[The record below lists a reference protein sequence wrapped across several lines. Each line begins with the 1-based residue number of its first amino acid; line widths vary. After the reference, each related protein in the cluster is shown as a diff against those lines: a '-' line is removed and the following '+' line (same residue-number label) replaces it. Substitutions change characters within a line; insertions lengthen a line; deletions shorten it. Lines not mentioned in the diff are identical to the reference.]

1 MVVRLLL
8 TAAIGYFL
16 GNLNGAFI
24 MYKLLTGEDIRKSGS
39 GNAGLTNFM
48 RNFGPAKGIWVL
60 VIDIGKAVAACLIGK
75 LLLAPV
81 DYANEGV
88 MLAAVAVSLGHD
100 FPALLGFHGGKGI
113 VCGFSV
119 ALCADW
125 RCALIIL
132 AVFAVPA
139 RHRKRRALPAHL
151 DPPGPGSLRHGGVR
165 HGSAAF
171 CVSFLWLHWN
181 EPFVAAMGVVIG
193 LLAIFMHRANIKRLL
208 EGTEKKATFS
218 KFKKQK

>member
-1 MVVRLLL
+1 MVLQLLL
-8 TAAIGYFL
+8 TAIVGYSL

-24 MYKLLTGEDIRKSGS
+24 IYKLLTHEDIRKSGS

-60 VIDIGKAVAACLIGK
+60 LIDIGKAVLACLLGK
-75 LLLAPV
+75 LLLAPLG
-81 DYANEGV
+81 YGMEGLMV
-88 MLAAVAVSLGHD
+88 GAVAVSLGHD

-132 AVFAVPA
+132 AVFAICLYITRYV
-139 RHRKRRALPAHL
+139 
-151 DPPGPGSLRHGGVR
+151 SLSSVLAA
-165 HGSAAF
+165 AAF
-171 CVSFLWLHWN
+171 CVSFVIFHYS
-181 EPFVAAMGVVIG
+181 EPVVAVLGVVIG

-208 EGTEKKATFS
+208 AGTEKKATFS
-218 KFKKQK
+218 KFKKKK

>member
-1 MVVRLLL
+1 MWIPLLITAVV
-8 TAAIGYFL
+8 GYFL

-24 MYKLLTGEDIRKSGS
+24 MYRLLTHEDIRKSGS

-48 RNFGPAKGIWVL
+48 RNFGPAKGVWVL
-60 VIDIGKAVAACLIGK
+60 VIDIGKTVAACLLGK
-75 LLLAPV
+75 FLLAPLGL
-81 DYANEGV
+81 AMEGLMV
-88 MLAAVAVSLGHD
+88 GALAVSLGHD

-132 AVFAVPA
+132 AVFAVSLA
-139 RHRKRRALPAHL
+139 ATRYVSLSSILGAL
-151 DPPGPGSLRHGGVR
+151 
-165 HGSAAF
+165 AF
-171 CVSFLWLHWN
+171 CISFALLHWQ
-181 EPFVAAMGVVIG
+181 EPVVAVIGVVIG

-208 EGTEKKATFS
+208 AGTEKKATFS

>member
-1 MVVRLLL
+1 MAWRIVLIALV
-8 TAAIGYFL
+8 GYFL

-24 MYKLLTGEDIRKSGS
+24 MYRLLTHEDIRKSGS

-48 RNFGPAKGIWVL
+48 RNFGPSKGIWVL
-60 VIDIGKAVAACLIGK
+60 LIDIGKAVAACLLGK
-75 LLLAPV
+75 LLLAPLGLSQ
-81 DYANEGV
+81 EGL
-88 MLAAVAVSLGHD
+88 MIGALAVSIGHD
-100 FPALLGFHGGKGI
+100 FPVLLGFHGGKGI

-132 AVFAVPA
+132 AVFAVCLA
-139 RHRKRRALPAHL
+139 VTRYVSLSSILGAL
-151 DPPGPGSLRHGGVR
+151 G
-165 HGSAAF
+165 F
-171 CVSFLWLHWN
+171 CVSFLIFHWHK
-181 EPFVAAMGVVIG
+181 PLVAAMGVVIG

-208 EGTEKKATFS
+208 SGQEKKATFS

>member
-1 MVVRLLL
+1 MWIRLLI
-8 TAAIGYFL
+8 TAVVGSFL
-16 GNLNGAFI
+16 GNLNGAFL
-24 MYKLLTGEDIRKSGS
+24 MYKLFAHEDIRKSGS

-48 RNFGPAKGIWVL
+48 RNFGPAKGVWVL
-60 VIDIGKAVAACLIGK
+60 VIDIGKTVAACLLGEF
-75 LLLAPV
+75 LLAPLGL
-81 DYANEGV
+81 AMEGLMV
-88 MLAAVAVSLGHD
+88 GALAVSLGHD

-132 AVFAVPA
+132 AVFAVSLA
-139 RHRKRRALPAHL
+139 ATRYVSLSSILGAL
-151 DPPGPGSLRHGGVR
+151 
-165 HGSAAF
+165 AF
-171 CVSFLWLHWN
+171 CISFALLHWQ
-181 EPFVAAMGVVIG
+181 EPVVAVIGIVIG

-208 EGTEKKATFS
+208 DGTEKKATFS

>member
-8 TAAIGYFL
+8 TALIGYFL
-16 GNLNGAFI
+16 GNLHGAFF
-24 MYKLLTGEDIRKSGS
+24 MYKLLTGGDIRKSGS

-60 VIDIGKAVAACLIGK
+60 IIDIVKSLAACWLGK
-75 LLLAPV
+75 ILLAPV
-81 DYANEGV
+81 GYGMEGLMV
-88 MLAAVAVSLGHD
+88 GAVAVSLGHD

-132 AVFAVPA
+132 AVFAICLYITRYV
-139 RHRKRRALPAHL
+139 
-151 DPPGPGSLRHGGVR
+151 SLSSVLGA
-165 HGSAAF
+165 AAF
-171 CVSFLWLHWN
+171 CISFLWLHWN
-181 EPFVAAMGVVIG
+181 EPFVATMGVVIG

-208 EGTEKKATFS
+208 NGTEKKATFS

>member
-1 MVVRLLL
+1 MWVRFLITAVV
-8 TAAIGYFL
+8 GYFL

-24 MYKLLTGEDIRKSGS
+24 MYRLLTHQDIRKSGS

-48 RNFGPAKGIWVL
+48 RQFGPSKGVWVL
-60 VIDIGKAVAACLIGK
+60 LIDIGKAVIACLLGK
-75 LLLAPV
+75 LLLAPLGLS
-81 DYANEGV
+81 AEGLMV
-88 MLAAVAVSLGHD
+88 GALAVSLGHD

-132 AVFAVPA
+132 AVFVVCLAITRYVSLSSILGAV
-139 RHRKRRALPAHL
+139 
-151 DPPGPGSLRHGGVR
+151 G
-165 HGSAAF
+165 F
-171 CVSFLWLHWN
+171 CISFLTLHRQ
-181 EPFVAAMGVVIG
+181 EPVVAVIGVLIG
-193 LLAIFMHRANIKRLL
+193 LLAIFMHRANIQRLIA
-208 EGTEKKATFS
+208 GTEKKATFS

>member
-8 TAAIGYFL
+8 TALIGYFL
-16 GNLNGAFI
+16 GNLNGAFV
-24 MYKLLTGEDIRKSGS
+24 MYKLLTGGDIRKSGS

-60 VIDIGKAVAACLIGK
+60 IIDIVKALAACWLGK
-75 LLLAPV
+75 ILLAPV
-81 DYANEGV
+81 GYGMEGLMV
-88 MLAAVAVSLGHD
+88 GAVAVSLGHD

-125 RCALIIL
+125 RCALMIL
-132 AVFAVPA
+132 AVFAICLYMTRYV
-139 RHRKRRALPAHL
+139 
-151 DPPGPGSLRHGGVR
+151 SLSSVLGAV
-165 HGSAAF
+165 AF
-171 CVSFLWLHWN
+171 CISFLWLHWQ
-181 EPFVAAMGVVIG
+181 EPAVAAMGVVIG

-208 EGTEKKATFS
+208 AGTEKKATFS

>member
-1 MVVRLLL
+1 MWIRGLATILI
-8 TAAIGYFL
+8 AYFL
-16 GNLNGAFI
+16 GNLNGAFV

-60 VIDIGKAVAACLIGK
+60 VIDIGKAVLACLVGNF
-75 LLLAPV
+75 LFAPLG
-81 DYANEGV
+81 YAREGL

-132 AVFAVPA
+132 AVFAICLYITRYV
-139 RHRKRRALPAHL
+139 
-151 DPPGPGSLRHGGVR
+151 SLSSVLGA
-165 HGSAAF
+165 AAF
-171 CVSFLWLHWN
+171 CISFLLLHWH

-218 KFKKQK
+218 KFKKNKK

>member
-1 MVVRLLL
+1 MVLRLLL
-8 TAAIGYFL
+8 TAIVGYLL

-24 MYKLLTGEDIRKSGS
+24 MYKLLTHEDIRKSGS

-60 VIDIGKAVAACLIGK
+60 LIDIGKAVLACLLGK
-75 LLLAPV
+75 LLLATLG
-81 DYANEGV
+81 YGMEGLMV
-88 MLAAVAVSLGHD
+88 GAVAVSLGHD

-132 AVFAVPA
+132 AVFAICLYITRYVS
-139 RHRKRRALPAHL
+139 L
-151 DPPGPGSLRHGGVR
+151 GSVLAA
-165 HGSAAF
+165 AAF
-171 CVSFLWLHWN
+171 CVSFVIFHYS
-181 EPFVAAMGVVIG
+181 EPVVAVLGAVIG

-208 EGTEKKATFS
+208 AGTEKKATFS
-218 KFKKQK
+218 KFKRKK

>member
-1 MVVRLLL
+1 MWAHVLL
-8 TAAIGYFL
+8 TVVIGYLL

-24 MYKLLTGEDIRKSGS
+24 MYKLLAHEDIRKTGS

-48 RNFGPAKGIWVL
+48 RKFGPGKGIWVL
-60 VIDIGKAVAACLIGK
+60 LIDILKAFVACLLGRF
-75 LLLAPV
+75 LLAPLG
-81 DYANEGV
+81 YAMEGL
-88 MLAAVAVSLGHD
+88 MLGAVAVSLGHD
-100 FPALLGFHGGKGI
+100 FPAFLGFHGGKGI

-132 AVFAVPA
+132 AVFAV
-139 RHRKRRALPAHL
+139 
-151 DPPGPGSLRHGGVR
+151 SLYVTRYV
-165 HGSAAF
+165 SLSSILAAAAF
-171 CVSFLWLHWN
+171 SVSFMVLHWS
-181 EPFVAAMGVVIG
+181 EPVVALLGVLIG

-208 EGTEKKATFS
+208 SGTEKKATFS

>member
-1 MVVRLLL
+1 MWFRILL
-8 TAAIGYFL
+8 TVVAGYLL

-24 MYKLLTGEDIRKSGS
+24 MYKLLTHEDIRKSGS

-48 RNFGPAKGIWVL
+48 RNFGPSKGIWVL
-60 VIDIGKAVAACLIGK
+60 IIDIGKAVAACLLGRF
-75 LLLAPV
+75 LLAPLG
-81 DYANEGV
+81 YAMEGL
-88 MLAAVAVSLGHD
+88 MLGAVAVSLGHD

-132 AVFAVPA
+132 AIFVVTMIFTRYVS
-139 RHRKRRALPAHL
+139 L
-151 DPPGPGSLRHGGVR
+151 GSILG
-165 HGSAAF
+165 AAGF
-171 CVSFLWLHWN
+171 CLSFLVLHWH
-181 EPFVAAMGVVIG
+181 EPFVAAMGVLIG

-208 EGTEKKATFS
+208 AGTEKKATFS
-218 KFKKQK
+218 KFKKSK

>member
-1 MVVRLLL
+1 MVLRILL
-8 TAAIGYFL
+8 TAVIGYLL

-24 MYKLLTGEDIRKSGS
+24 MYKLLTHEDIRKSGS

-48 RNFGPAKGIWVL
+48 RNFGPSKGIWVL
-60 VIDIGKAVAACLIGK
+60 VIDIGKAVLACLIGK
-75 LLLAPV
+75 FFLAPLGMPM
-81 DYANEGV
+81 EGLMV
-88 MLAAVAVSLGHD
+88 GALAVSLGHD

-132 AVFAVPA
+132 AIFVVTMVITRYVSLSSILGAVGFCISFAV
-139 RHRKRRALPAHL
+139 
-151 DPPGPGSLRHGGVR
+151 
-165 HGSAAF
+165 
-171 CVSFLWLHWN
+171 LHWH
-181 EPFVAAMGVVIG
+181 EPVVAVIGVVIG

-208 EGTEKKATFS
+208 AGTEKKATFS

>member
-1 MVVRLLL
+1 MWVRLLL
-8 TAAIGYFL
+8 TVVIGYFL

-24 MYKLLTGEDIRKSGS
+24 MYNLLTHEDIRKSGS

-48 RNFGPAKGIWVL
+48 RQFGPGKGIWVL
-60 VIDIGKAVAACLIGK
+60 LIDIGKAVAACLIGK
-75 LLLAPV
+75 ALFAPLGMPM
-81 DYANEGV
+81 EGL
-88 MLAAVAVSLGHD
+88 MFGALAVSLGHD

-132 AVFAVPA
+132 AVFAICLYFTRYV
-139 RHRKRRALPAHL
+139 
-151 DPPGPGSLRHGGVR
+151 SLSSILGA
-165 HGSAAF
+165 AAF
-171 CVSFLWLHWN
+171 CVGFALLHWQ
-181 EPFVAAMGVVIG
+181 EPVVAVIGVLIG
-193 LLAIFMHRANIKRLL
+193 LLAIFMHRSNIKRLL
-208 EGTEKKATFS
+208 SGTEKKATFS

>member
-1 MVVRLLL
+1 MWIRFLITLV
-8 TAAIGYFL
+8 IGYLL
-16 GNLNGAFI
+16 GNLNGAFV
-24 MYKLLTGEDIRKSGS
+24 MYRLLTHKDIRKSGS

-48 RNFGPAKGIWVL
+48 RQFGPSKGIWVL
-60 VIDIGKAVAACLIGK
+60 LIDIGKAVVACLVGK
-75 LLLAPV
+75 LLLAPLGLPM
-81 DYANEGV
+81 EGLMV
-88 MLAAVAVSLGHD
+88 GALAVSLGHD
-100 FPALLGFHGGKGI
+100 FPALMGFHGGKGI

-132 AVFAVPA
+132 ATFVICLYVTRYVSLSSILGAVAFCIGFAVIHWHEPVVA
-139 RHRKRRALPAHL
+139 VI
-151 DPPGPGSLRHGGVR
+151 GV
-165 HGSAAF
+165 
-171 CVSFLWLHWN
+171 L
-181 EPFVAAMGVVIG
+181 IG